1 MMYSLLAAFH
11 SSLDFAATTVLAV
24 LLLHLMLAVF
34 QTLKGAKQ
42 GLTGTLLAVSSKET
56 AVKNNTP
63 CTSDPSVGDVLRL
76 YFGYYSKTDITTV
89 KVGNLSEEV
98 QNASRLGT
106 EGLDNLTCAIKSTIG
121 VNDSYRIA
129 NPRKCYCLPVLYGC

>member
-76 YFGYYSKTDITTV
+76 YFGYYRTDITTV